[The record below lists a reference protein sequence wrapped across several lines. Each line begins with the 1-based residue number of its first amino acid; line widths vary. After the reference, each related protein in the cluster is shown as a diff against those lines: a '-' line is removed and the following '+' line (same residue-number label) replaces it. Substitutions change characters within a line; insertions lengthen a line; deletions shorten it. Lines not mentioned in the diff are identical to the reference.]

1 MCAISAI
8 FASKDSLPIEKYIE
22 AMTDIQNHRGPDC
35 KGSYINTEA
44 QVGLGHNRLSILD
57 LSSCGNQ
64 PMFNED
70 GTIVV
75 VFNGEIYNFKT
86 LRDTLINKGHVF
98 HSNSDTEVLVH
109 LYEEHDTDFLHML
122 NGAFAF
128 VIFDSKKQLMFGAR
142 DRIGEKPFIY
152 TEGDFGV
159 AIASE
164 IPALKCIDGINLTYS
179 TTALGIYLLRNF
191 RHVPDPYT
199 IYSNIHK
206 LKPGH
211 AMVITRK
218 NH

>member
-109 LYEEHDTDFLHML
+109 LYEDCLL
-122 NGAFAF
+122 
-128 VIFDSKKQLMFGAR
+128 
-142 DRIGEKPFIY
+142 Y
-152 TEGDFGV
+152 TSRCV
-159 AIASE
+159 
-164 IPALKCIDGINLTYS
+164 
-179 TTALGIYLLRNF
+179 
-191 RHVPDPYT
+191 
-199 IYSNIHK
+199 
-206 LKPGH
+206 
-211 AMVITRK
+211 
-218 NH
+218 